1 MRRNSS
7 EMLIV
12 RNSWKRLE
20 LRGRINKISSHKTCT
35 LLSCVMMHNDLFLF
49 CVEDF
54 LIQIIPL
61 AFLFCLLFLFNYH
74 QGKPLKFH
82 RNYNKLKKIK
92 KFG

>member
-7 EMLIV
+7 EMLII

-35 LLSCVMMHNDLFLF
+35 LLSCVIMHNDLFLF

-54 LIQIIPL
+54 HTDYPMGFFILSVI
-61 AFLFCLLFLFNYH
+61 FV
-74 QGKPLKFH
+74 
-82 RNYNKLKKIK
+82 
-92 KFG
+92 

>member
-1 MRRNSS
+1 MRRNSC

-35 LLSCVMMHNDLFLF
+35 LLSCVIMYNDLFLF

-54 LIQIIPL
+54 LIQIIPP

-74 QGKPLKFH
+74 QGEPLKLH
-82 RNYNKLKKIK
+82 RNCKK
-92 KFG
+92 

>member
-35 LLSCVMMHNDLFLF
+35 LLSCVIMHNDLFLF

-54 LIQIIPL
+54 HTDYPMG
-61 AFLFCLLFLFNYH
+61 FFYFFCYFCLIT
-74 QGKPLKFH
+74 
-82 RNYNKLKKIK
+82 IK
-92 KFG
+92 ANH